1 MAEELLKLRSHP
13 YLTAAPQARERENPL
28 EEQSDYS
35 RILSLLK
42 ASHSVDFS
50 QYKPSTIS
58 RRIGRR
64 MLLHH
69 ITSLSEYLKFLEQN
83 PLELDNLYRDILI
96 CVTSF
101 FREPAMFE
109 ALRNVV
115 NESLASRKPTEPFRI
130 WVAGCA
136 TGEEAYSY
144 AIALRE
150 TIEAAGRDIPIQIFG
165 TDISDTAI
173 DRARNGLFSENIQQ
187 EMSPERLRRFFTRV
201 DSGYKIVENIRQ
213 SCIFARHDLTADPPF
228 SHMDLISC
236 RNVLIYLGPAIQE
249 RILPTLHYGL
259 KQGGILVLGT
269 AETIGARSDL
279 YATLDKE
286 WKIFGKK
293 AVPSKLGIELP
304 PSDAVSR
311 SFADVHSQLS
321 PQIPAFVDIEARTSR
336 ILRDLYAPPGVVIN
350 EDMQVLHFHGQTSFY
365 LEQSQGEASLN
376 LLSLVRESLLFPLRG
391 AVERAMEKKEP
402 VHETGIRV
410 EHNGQMREI
419 TLRVIPVSEGVSSY
433 LILFEE
439 QQRASSEDT
448 EAVVAKLSQGIPEP
462 GTLELQL
469 SHSQREIAQM
479 RDYLRKVTEQHGA
492 ATEELRAAN
501 EEARSSNEELQS
513 TNEEL
518 RTAKEELQSSNEELT
533 TVNDELKHRNE
544 ELRLAS
550 NDLSNIL
557 TAAMIPIFIVGIDLR
572 LRRFTPSAE
581 RLLNLHASD
590 IGQKI
595 TDVQYSFIVPNLK
608 DMLVSA
614 SETLEVRH
622 ERLQDRHGRWY
633 EVFVR
638 PYRTVDNRI
647 EGAVV
652 SFIDI
657 DDLTKALAD
666 AERARDFAEGIVE
679 TVQHPLLI
687 LDPDYRILR
696 ATEAFFKTFQE
707 KPGETIGQLLGEIGT
722 GQWKFPELQRLLDSA
737 LVRDVPFR
745 DLDIEHD
752 FPHIGRRTMRLNA
765 RRITS
770 RDHQPHRLLL
780 AIEDVTERK
789 EKAEI
794 QYRRLFESA
803 RDAILIVD
811 ASSGEVVDMNPYF
824 NELTRYQRGQVV
836 GKRFW
841 DLDVFHKSEE
851 AARLIPETRRERN
864 ARYDSVRV
872 RARDGA
878 ELILEIISNPYRVR
892 DSEFIQVNIRDVT
905 ERRRMEERLRRS
917 NLDLQQF
924 AFAASHDLQEPLRT
938 VTSFSQLLKQQHAGK
953 LGAEAD
959 KHLDFIV
966 SAADRMSHM
975 VLDLLGYSQIVRAET
990 SFSPVSAEA
999 ALASAILNL
1008 QMAIKNS
1015 DARVTFD
1022 HLPTVVMDQ
1031 TQLMQ
1036 LLQNL
1041 ISNGIKYRSAEPPR
1055 IHLSAR
1061 ETASEWVFS
1070 VADNGLGI
1078 EPKYAEHIFTVFKRL
1093 HGREYPGTGIGLAL
1107 CKRIIE
1113 RHGGRIWVESELGKG
1128 STFYFSVPKTP
1139 TSQI

>member
-1 MAEELLKLRSHP
+1 
-13 YLTAAPQARERENPL
+13 
-28 EEQSDYS
+28 
-35 RILSLLK
+35 
-42 ASHSVDFS
+42 
-50 QYKPSTIS
+50 
-58 RRIGRR
+58 
-64 MLLHH
+64 
-69 ITSLSEYLKFLEQN
+69 
-83 PLELDNLYRDILI
+83 
-96 CVTSF
+96 
-101 FREPAMFE
+101 
-109 ALRNVV
+109 
-115 NESLASRKPTEPFRI
+115 
-130 WVAGCA
+130 
-136 TGEEAYSY
+136 
-144 AIALRE
+144 
-150 TIEAAGRDIPIQIFG
+150 
-165 TDISDTAI
+165 
-173 DRARNGLFSENIQQ
+173 
-187 EMSPERLRRFFTRV
+187 
-201 DSGYKIVENIRQ
+201 
-213 SCIFARHDLTADPPF
+213 
-228 SHMDLISC
+228 
-236 RNVLIYLGPAIQE
+236 
-249 RILPTLHYGL
+249 
-259 KQGGILVLGT
+259 
-269 AETIGARSDL
+269 
-279 YATLDKE
+279 
-286 WKIFGKK
+286 
-293 AVPSKLGIELP
+293 
-304 PSDAVSR
+304 
-311 SFADVHSQLS
+311 
-321 PQIPAFVDIEARTSR
+321 
-336 ILRDLYAPPGVVIN
+336 
-350 EDMQVLHFHGQTSFY
+350 
-365 LEQSQGEASLN
+365 
-376 LLSLVRESLLFPLRG
+376 
-391 AVERAMEKKEP
+391 
-402 VHETGIRV
+402 
-410 EHNGQMREI
+410 
-419 TLRVIPVSEGVSSY
+419 
-433 LILFEE
+433 
-439 QQRASSEDT
+439 
-448 EAVVAKLSQGIPEP
+448 
-462 GTLELQL
+462 
-469 SHSQREIAQM
+469 
-479 RDYLRKVTEQHGA
+479 
-492 ATEELRAAN
+492 
-501 EEARSSNEELQS
+501 
-513 TNEEL
+513 
-518 RTAKEELQSSNEELT
+518 
-533 TVNDELKHRNE
+533 
-544 ELRLAS
+544 
-550 NDLSNIL
+550 
-557 TAAMIPIFIVGIDLR
+557 
-572 LRRFTPSAE
+572 
-581 RLLNLHASD
+581 
-590 IGQKI
+590 
-595 TDVQYSFIVPNLK
+595 
-608 DMLVSA
+608 
-614 SETLEVRH
+614 
-622 ERLQDRHGRWY
+622 
-633 EVFVR
+633 VFVR

-707 KPGETIGQLLGEIGT
+707 KPGEIIGQLLGEIGT

-1041 ISNGIKYRSAEPPR
+1041 ISNAIKYRSAEPPR

-1128 STFYFSVPKTP
+1128 STFYFTVPKIP
-1139 TSQI
+1139 TSNI